1 MVVLAALYV
10 DMRCVRCGLYRHDHV
25 GGMNPLG
32 KTLVPDVHREGPMT
46 ALSPGDSW
54 TVISA
59 IGFTAAVAC
68 LAAAAV
74 YAIATARQ
82 DREDRTRPERR
93 RWVSVEESNAENRRA
108 GSVVGLIFTVVAILV
123 VIVLAAL
130 GV

>member
-1 MVVLAALYV
+1 
-10 DMRCVRCGLYRHDHV
+10 
-25 GGMNPLG
+25 
-32 KTLVPDVHREGPMT
+32 MT
-46 ALSPGDSW
+46 ALSPGDPW
-54 TVISA
+54 MVIGA

-82 DREDRTRPERR
+82 NREERTRPERR